1 MIEIKYGN
9 DIYPIVRN
17 FAMGLLV
24 KYNIDILDYSNARTL
39 WEKYGLSYKI
49 IDVAFVVSDEM
60 LVEILLRNN
69 G

>member
-1 MIEIKYGN
+1 
-9 DIYPIVRN
+9 
-17 FAMGLLV
+17 MGLLV